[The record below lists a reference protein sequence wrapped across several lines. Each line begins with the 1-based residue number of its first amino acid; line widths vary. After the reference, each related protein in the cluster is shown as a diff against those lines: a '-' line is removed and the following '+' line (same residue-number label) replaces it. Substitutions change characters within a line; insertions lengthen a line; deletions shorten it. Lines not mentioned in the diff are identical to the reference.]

1 MSSLSYTCKNTSEMP
16 MNFFNVSKFDFEQI
30 WNFYIKNK
38 MISISYT
45 PSPVNIMDGYVEE
58 ENSFMLELEE
68 KKLPRNEWIYFTHTL
83 KINGEFRDR
92 TEGYMMAVADGDDE
106 DDIIELKFKKNK
118 KVESEKLVGM
128 TVWMLD
134 DTECNYGRFCWF
146 DTVYEARKRFEER
159 KGEWCSALI
168 EFKGDAVFAI
178 DRLPCPVCGENE
190 FPSPKRDWCDE
201 CEEERITKQKNIKKN
216 KSLSKKRLVR

>member
-1 MSSLSYTCKNTSEMP
+1 MSYTKKNTKNSP
-16 MNFFNVSKFDFEQI
+16 
-30 WNFYIKNK
+30 IKNTNMSHTSK
-38 MISISYT
+38 TKLDYT
-45 PSPVNIMDGYVEE
+45 PTPTKVYKITGFDIYDYDNAYGLENNTMLKRCNPKSGNCYYCQDTRKEILEYLLENEEDVEDGGKKATDYKLIEE
-58 ENSFMLELEE
+58 E
-68 KKLPRNEWIYFTHTL
+68 L
-83 KINGEFRDR
+83 KPI
-92 TEGYMMAVADGDDE
+92 
-106 DDIIELKFKKNK
+106 KNNLNTK
-118 KVESEKLVGM
+118 IDKKLVGM

-190 FPSPKRDWCDE
+190 FPSPKRDWCDK
-201 CEEERITKQKNIKKN
+201 CEEERRAQAGKDQRKQK
-216 KSLSKKRLVR
+216 L